1 METLWFIF
9 VCLMISI
16 YIVLDGFDFGAA
28 VIQYLAAK
36 TDTEKNEIIVSIGPV
51 WDGNEVWLVAGG
63 GTLFFAFPALYSS
76 AFSGF
81 YLPLMLLLWLLMFR
95 AIAIE
100 FRSQIKHPMWV
111 SVWDRCFQ
119 LSSLGLIIA
128 LGLALGNLVRGVPLG
143 QEHWFFLPLWTDFQ
157 TGPEPG
163 IIDWYTALTALC
175 AVIVITMHGALW
187 VVMKTENELNQRA
200 LQWAQRLWLPSM
212 ILTPILLAV
221 SLWVQPHI
229 YERLSQ
235 YPAGWLLPILSL
247 GALGMVQRKL
257 KQKQEVA
264 SFLFSCLYLLG
275 MLLSV
280 AFGMY
285 PFVLVGTNPEHSL
298 TISQAATTHYGLT
311 VGLAWWIPGMLLVT
325 GYFIYLYRNFWGKV
339 DVERDG
345 H

>member
-9 VCLMISI
+9 VCFMISM

-28 VIQYLAAK
+28 VIQMLAAK
-36 TDTEKNEIIVSIGPV
+36 TEEEKNEIIVSIGPV

-81 YLPLMLLLWLLMFR
+81 YLPLMILLWLLMLR

-100 FRSQIKHPMWV
+100 FRSQIKHEMWV
-111 SVWDRCFQ
+111 SVWDRVFQ
-119 LSSLGLIIA
+119 LSSIGLIVA

-143 QEHWFFLPLWTDFQ
+143 KDQWFFLPLWTNFQ
-157 TGPEPG
+157 TSPEPG
-163 IIDWYTALTALC
+163 IVDWYTGFTALC
-175 AVIVITMHGALW
+175 SVLVISMHGALW
-187 VVMKTENELNQRA
+187 VAMKTERA
-200 LQWAQRLWLPSM
+200 LNARAKNWALRFWWPSTL
-212 ILTPILLAV
+212 LTPILLGI
-221 SLWVQPHI
+221 SMWVQPHI
-229 YERLSQ
+229 YERLSS
-235 YPAGWLLPILSL
+235 YPIGWLLPLLSL
-247 GALGMVQRKL
+247 GALGMIKVSLSKER
-257 KQKQEVA
+257 EVA
-264 SFLFSCLYLLG
+264 AFLYSCFYLLG

-285 PFVLVGTNPEHSL
+285 PYVLVGIEPAQSM

-311 VGLAWWIPGMLLVT
+311 VGLAWWIPGMLLVI